1 MPAKPMSKGMPARRI
16 AARLIGLWCWCYL
29 VWALLT
35 WTLTLEQVLFGAFV
49 AAAAAVALAP
59 LGEVAGP
66 WRLLRP
72 RALAGGAWLLVAAAG
87 RVFLANVRLSRRI
100 WDPRRPLASGMV
112 ITPTRERRDWGLAA
126 VGVISSLIVDN
137 QITDLDARAHEL
149 QYHAVAMPDGGAEQA
164 REQINGPV
172 EDLLKPFHPRREPR

>member
-1 MPAKPMSKGMPARRI
+1 MPGKPPSQRMPSQGVLS
-16 AARLIGLWCWCYL
+16 RLIGLWCWAYL

-35 WTLTLEQVLFGAFV
+35 WTLTVEQVLFGIFI
-49 AAAAAVALAP
+49 AAAVAAALAP

-72 RALAGGAWLLVAAAG
+72 RALAGGLRLLVAAAG
-87 RVFLANVRLSRRI
+87 QVLLANLRLARRI

-112 ITPTRERRDWGLAA
+112 ITPTRERQDWGFAA

-137 QITDLDARAHEL
+137 QITDLDTRAHEL
-149 QYHAVAMPDGGAEQA
+149 QYHAVAVPEGDAERA
-164 REQINGPV
+164 RAQINGPV
-172 EDLLKPFHPRREPR
+172 EDLLVPFHPRKRP

>member
-1 MPAKPMSKGMPARRI
+1 MPGQSTPSRVFA
-16 AARLIGLWCWCYL
+16 LFCWAML
-29 VWALLT
+29 VWVLLT
-35 WTLTLEQVLFGAFV
+35 WTRTAEHLLAGAAV
-49 AAAAAVALAP
+49 AAAVAVALAP

-72 RALAGGAWLLVAAAG
+72 RALAGGARLLVTAAG
-87 RVFLANVRLSRRI
+87 RVFLANLRLACRI

-112 ITPTRERRDWGLAA
+112 ITPTRERQDWGLAA

-137 QITDLDARAHEL
+137 QLVDLDARAREL
-149 QYHAVAMPDGGAEQA
+149 QYHAVAVPDGDAWQA

-172 EDLLKPFHPRREPR
+172 EDLLRPFGHRGPRDRRGP